1 LGGKQFD
8 TQRILFSFFVIRGA
22 KLLARLI
29 LGQQNFKKHVCLLL
43 NQVELKDVGFLRL
56 PPLKLWGSLINVRPV
71 FAAFL
76 TTILFSISV
85 ISGHRS
91 AKLIGGTEANFWRLT
106 CATLFLGIWAYGFGR
121 GLDGNAFPLFFLS
134 GIIGIGIGD
143 VALFQALPRLGS
155 RLSLLLIQ
163 CLTAPFGALIEWLW
177 LGTKLTT
184 MQILSGLMILAGVG
198 IALAPAKHLK
208 IGRRELVI
216 GTIAALIA
224 ALGGACGAVLSRKAY
239 GISHIS
245 HEPIDGANSAF
256 QRIVGGLLFGGICL
270 LIVKRREFRIQS
282 RAPKSLVSE
291 VSKKKWRGVWPWVL
305 VNSLAG
311 QTLGVSCMQRAFETT
326 PTGIVLPIIA
336 TTPIVVI
343 PFSFLIEGERPTVHS
358 LVGGVIAVGGV
369 VALAMSR

>member
-1 LGGKQFD
+1 
-8 TQRILFSFFVIRGA
+8 
-22 KLLARLI
+22 
-29 LGQQNFKKHVCLLL
+29 
-43 NQVELKDVGFLRL
+43 
-56 PPLKLWGSLINVRPV
+56 VRAV
-71 FAAFL
+71 LAAFL

-106 CATLFLGIWAYGFGR
+106 CATVFLGIWAYTLGR

-177 LGTKLTT
+177 LGTRLTT
-184 MQILSGLMILAGVG
+184 VQILCGATILAGVG
-198 IALAPAKHLK
+198 VALAPARHLK

-216 GTIAALIA
+216 GTLAALIA

-239 GISHIS
+239 DISHIN

-270 LIVKRREFRIQS
+270 LIVKRREFRIQA
-282 RAPKSLVSE
+282 RAPKHLILE
-291 VSKKKWRGVWPWVL
+291 VAKKKWRGVWPWVL
-305 VNSLAG
+305 ANSLAG

-343 PFSFLIEGERPTVHS
+343 PFSYLIEGEKPTVHS
-358 LVGGVIAVGGV
+358 IVGGVIAVGGV
-369 VALAMSR
+369 VALAMTR